1 MGLVMPSAVLRAP
14 RGEETKLEPLVSLGE
29 GGVKAYDDGTGVSG
43 LGGDG
48 AGGGGGG
55 GGGGRGHGVR
65 ASEVS
70 ALANELDGGWKVG
83 RRELA

>member
-1 MGLVMPSAVLRAP
+1 MPSAVLRAP

-29 GGVKAYDDGTGVSG
+29 GGEGGVKAYDDGTMVIG

-48 AGGGGGG
+48 GGV